1 MKFGETVKT
10 KTVIRSQKTGTLLP
24 KEGTFVRVTESLGR
38 QLILVNFGSAGDEY
52 IFPEE
57 IVPAEIK
64 AA

>member
-10 KTVIRSQKTGTLLP
+10 KTVIRSQKTGTPLP